1 MFCGYRY
8 DAGPNSFKGVH
19 YVINYAKVK
28 NREANYSR
36 AIAVPME
43 EFCVEEKDPV
53 LPLKQAADAALATFT
68 DAALADITPLDVPF
82 PNFSVDTT
90 TKRRKYMTLD
100 RIIRFRTTEG
110 CRACRIETPHSR
122 HTPICRAR
130 FNGLVRAEKIAT
142 SPASKVAEPKAPAFA
157 PLTQPS
163 RLMEKGIRPCQ
174 VCLMQKHIQHRFL
187 QAS

>member
-1 MFCGYRY
+1 
-8 DAGPNSFKGVH
+8 
-19 YVINYAKVK
+19 
-28 NREANYSR
+28 
-36 AIAVPME
+36 ME
-43 EFCVEEKDPV
+43 EFYVEEKDPV
-53 LPLKQAADAALATFT
+53 LPLKQAADTALATFT
-68 DAALADITPLDVPF
+68 DAALADITQLDVPF
-82 PNFSVDTT
+82 SNVSVETT
-90 TKRRKYMTLD
+90 TERSEYITLD
-100 RIIRFRTTEG
+100 RISRFRATEG
-110 CRACRIETPHSR
+110 CRACRFETPNSR
-122 HTPICRAR
+122 HTPICRAK